1 MAERIDVDKLL
12 ELVQQKQIDAIASI
26 EDKAIKAA
34 TEKRFAAIDDA
45 VRSATTNWVKEFG
58 SMSADGA
65 GPALDSMIKEALGAS
80 NKALGGLEAST
91 ISALSQAVGDAVTTA
106 TEQGSAFVEAA
117 SGKAAATKVAAPAVD
132 LKDARTAVKAAVEDG
147 LKESKALL
155 KRPIIERLGLRG
167 LLSGLRRARNAV
179 SRAQS
184 TITTTVNQHV
194 TKTMQATSTANKAK
208 YEVWVSERDACVNCL
223 AYAGKIVPA
232 GENWQAGLSWDPKQ
246 NDPQP
251 TKGGKGVRPPLH
263 PHCRCRPV
271 PWDPSWARDG
281 EVSLPDAVTREAQRS
296 IARGFSLPSESNAA
310 RIRALKELLSGN
322 PQLPKTVLERAR
334 RDLKRGEFGRGRSV
348 PTSNP

>member
-1 MAERIDVDKLL
+1 MAVKIDVEKLL

-45 VRSATTNWVKEFG
+45 VKSATTRWVQEFG

-65 GPALDSMIKEALGAS
+65 GPALDSMIKEALTAS
-80 NKALGGLEAST
+80 NGALSGLEAST
-91 ISALSQAVGDAVTTA
+91 VSALSEAVGVAVTTA

-117 SGKAAATKVAAPAVD
+117 SGKAAATNVAAPPVE
-132 LKDARTAVKAAVEDG
+132 LSDARKAVKSAVEDG
-147 LKESKALL
+147 LKEAKALL

-208 YEVWVSERDACVNCL
+208 YEVWVAERDACVNCL
-223 AYAGKIVPA
+223 AYAGKIAPA
-232 GENWQAGLSWDPKQ
+232 GGTWQEGLSWDPKQ

-251 TKGGKGVRPPLH
+251 HTNGKGVRPPLH

-271 PWDPSWARDG
+271 PWDPAWAKPG
-281 EVSLPDAVTREAQRS
+281 EVSLPDAVSREAQRS

-310 RIRALKELLSGN
+310 RVRALKELLSGS
-322 PQLPKTVLERAR
+322 PDLPKTVLARAR
-334 RDLKRGEFGRGRSV
+334 RDLKNGEFGRGRSV

>member
-34 TEKRFAAIDDA
+34 TESRFAAIDDA
-45 VRSATTNWVKEFG
+45 LRSATTDWVKEFG

-65 GPALDSMIKEALGAS
+65 GPALDSMIKNALGAS
-80 NKALGGLEAST
+80 NKALAGLEGSVVT
-91 ISALSQAVGDAVTTA
+91 ALSEAVGDAVTTA
-106 TEQGSAFVEAA
+106 QAQGAAFVEGA
-117 SGKAAATKVAAPAVD
+117 SGKAAAKRVDVPGVD
-132 LKDARTAVKAAVEDG
+132 LKDARAAVKAAAADG

-155 KRPIIERLGLRG
+155 RKPIIERLGLRG

-208 YEVWVSERDACVNCL
+208 FEVWVSERDACVNCL

-232 GENWQAGLSWDPKQ
+232 GGEWQAGLSWDPKQ
-246 NDPQP
+246 NDPVP
-251 TKGGKGVRPPLH
+251 PKKGNGVRPPLH

-271 PWDPSWARDG
+271 PWDPAWARQG
-281 EVSLPDAVTREAQRS
+281 EVSLPEAVSREAQRS
-296 IARGFSLPSESNAA
+296 IARGFSLPSESNAS
-310 RIRALKELLSGN
+310 RIRALKELLSGS
-322 PQLPKTVLERAR
+322 PTLPKTVLERAR
-334 RDLKRGEFGRGRSV
+334 RDLKNGEFARGRSV
-348 PTSNP
+348 PTTNP

>member
-34 TEKRFAAIDDA
+34 TEKRYAEIDGA
-45 VRSATTNWVKEFG
+45 VRSATTDWVKEFG

-65 GPALDSMIKEALGAS
+65 GPALDKMIRDALGAS
-80 NKALGGLEAST
+80 NKALSGLEAST
-91 ISALSQAVGDAVTTA
+91 VKALSEAVGDAVTTA
-106 TEQGSAFVEAA
+106 QAQGAAFVEGA
-117 SGKAAATKVAAPAVD
+117 SGKSAAAKVATPRVSLSEERA
-132 LKDARTAVKAAVEDG
+132 AVKAAVADG

-155 KRPIIERLGLRG
+155 RKPVIERIGLRG
-167 LLSGLRRARNAV
+167 LLGGLRRARNALGRV
-179 SRAQS
+179 KS
-184 TITTTVNQHV
+184 TITSSVNQNV

-208 YEVWVSERDACVNCL
+208 FEVWVSERDACVNCL
-223 AYAGKIVPA
+223 AYAGRVTKV
-232 GENWQAGLSWDPKQ
+232 GEDFPGGLSWDPKQ
-246 NDPQP
+246 KDSKAP
-251 TKGGKGVRPPLH
+251 GVRPPLH

-271 PWDPSWARDG
+271 PWDPAWAREG
-281 EVSLPDAVTREAQRS
+281 EVSLPEAVSREAQRS

-322 PQLPKTVLERAR
+322 PKLPKTVLERAR
-334 RDLKRGEFGRGRSV
+334 RDLKNGEFGRGRSV

>member
-1 MAERIDVDKLL
+1 MAVRIDTDKLL
-12 ELVQQKQIDAIASI
+12 ELVQQKQIDVIASI

-45 VRSATTNWVKEFG
+45 VRSATSAWVKEFG
-58 SMSADGA
+58 SMSAPGA
-65 GPALDSMIKEALGAS
+65 GDALDSMIKEALGAS

-91 ISALSQAVGDAVTTA
+91 INALSTAVGDAVTTA
-106 TEQGSAFVEAA
+106 TEQGSAFVEGA
-117 SGKAAATKVAAPAVD
+117 SGKAAATNVAAPRVE
-132 LKDARTAVKAAVEDG
+132 LKDARAAVKAAVEDG
-147 LKESKALL
+147 LNESKALL

-179 SRAQS
+179 ARAQS

-232 GENWQAGLSWDPKQ
+232 GGEWQAGLSWDPKQ

-251 TKGGKGVRPPLH
+251 QTKGKGVRPPLH

-271 PWDPSWARDG
+271 PWDPAWARDG
-281 EVSLPDAVTREAQRS
+281 EVSLPEAVSREAQRS
-296 IARGFSLPSESNAA
+296 IARGFSLPSESNAS

-322 PQLPKTVLERAR
+322 PALPKTVLERAR
-334 RDLKRGEFGRGRSV
+334 RDLKNGEFARGRSV
-348 PTSNP
+348 PTTNP